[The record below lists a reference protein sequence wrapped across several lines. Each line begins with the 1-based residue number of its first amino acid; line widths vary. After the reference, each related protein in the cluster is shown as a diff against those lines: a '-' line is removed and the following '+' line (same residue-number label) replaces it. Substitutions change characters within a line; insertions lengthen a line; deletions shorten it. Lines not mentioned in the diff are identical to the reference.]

1 MLNIAYVNLRTLL
14 NNAIAV
20 KDALPTKTKFY
31 AVVKADGYGHGAA
44 AVANALYLVAD
55 GFCVASVEE
64 GVLLRH
70 DGIDKE
76 IITLVP
82 TDDEGFRMAIKN
94 DLTIPVASADEARR
108 INRKARRL
116 DKIAKVHIAVNTGM
130 NRFGETVPNLWK
142 IVGETKRSK
151 NIAVTGVFSHF
162 YNSQD
167 GESVKKQKEIFNA
180 AVKMVKEAFPRAVAH
195 IAASGGTLKGEF
207 YDAVRVGL
215 LLYGY
220 YPFKCKSDI
229 KVKPCMNV
237 VTSVVDLRRAVSGEN
252 ALYGDYRL
260 ITDEDYAIIRFGY
273 ADGLPR
279 REVDGQ
285 LNTRCMD
292 VTAVKTGENLP
303 RLSKKPK
310 KNGKFYI
317 LYKNADELAAKYDT
331 ISYDVLTSVAKRA
344 VKIYLR

>member
-14 NNAIAV
+14 NNALEIRN
-20 KDALPTKTKFY
+20 ALPAKTKFY

-44 AVANALYLVAD
+44 AVANALYLMTD

-70 DGIDKE
+70 TGIDKE

-94 DLTIPVASADEARR
+94 DLTLPVASANEARR
-108 INRKARRL
+108 INCEARRL
-116 DKIAKVHIAVNTGM
+116 CKIAKVHIAVNTGM

-142 IVGETKRSK
+142 IVGEAKSLESLS
-151 NIAVTGVFSHF
+151 VTGVFSHF
-162 YNSQD
+162 YNPQD
-167 GESVKKQKEIFNA
+167 DESVKKQTEIFDA
-180 AVKMVKEAFPRAVAH
+180 AVKTVKEAFPCAVAH
-195 IAASGGTLKGEF
+195 IAASGGTIKGAF

-220 YPFKCKSDI
+220 YPFKCKLDI

-237 VTSVVDLRRAVSGEN
+237 VSSVVELRRTVSGEN
-252 ALYGDYRL
+252 ALYGDYR
-260 ITDEDYAIIRFGY
+260 IETDEDYAIIRFGY

-285 LNTRCMD
+285 LNKRCMD
-292 VTAVKTGENLP
+292 VTAVKMGGSYNQF
-303 RLSKKPK
+303 SKKTK

-317 LYKNADELAAKYDT
+317 LYKNADELAEKYDT